1 MVKGFS
7 FGDVVI
13 LIKVV
18 ATFIHQEKKRHS
30 KNMTKN
36 PMEDIFNMLKGL
48 GQLQEY
54 KDYAD
59 YRERK
64 YGISKKE
71 GEEKQE
77 EINEEYQEFKDN
89 MPPEEREQYRTIFGD

>member
-1 MVKGFS
+1 
-7 FGDVVI
+7 
-13 LIKVV
+13 
-18 ATFIHQEKKRHS
+18 
-30 KNMTKN
+30 
-36 PMEDIFNMLKGL
+36 MEDLFNMLKGL

-64 YGISKKE
+64 YGISKS
-71 GEEKQE
+71 EETQE
-77 EINEEYQEFKDN
+77 DINEEYQEFKNN